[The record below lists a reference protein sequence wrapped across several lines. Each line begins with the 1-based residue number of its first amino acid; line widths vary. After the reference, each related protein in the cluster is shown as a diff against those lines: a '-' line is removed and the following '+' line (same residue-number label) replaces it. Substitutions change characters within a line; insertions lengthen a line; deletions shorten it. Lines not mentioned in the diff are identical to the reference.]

1 MSATNA
7 IALPAP
13 HPRRTGLNVGQLT
26 AHAIVLAGALLMLAP
41 FYFMFIFA
49 THSDREILS
58 LPPPIWFGNHFDDNL
73 KLLLERLPYWWQN
86 LGWSVYVALA
96 VTAANLLL
104 CSLAGYAFAMFEF
117 RYKKQL
123 FVFVMGT
130 MLLPSFVAMIPT
142 ALIMSG
148 LGWMNQPKA
157 LIVPAACG
165 ALGIFM
171 MRQYIASAIPRDLLD
186 AARIDGCSEL
196 GIYFRIVLPLIGPA
210 LGTLGLVTF
219 IASWNNFMGPLIVMR
234 DMEMYTVPLALRSL
248 QGTGQTPWGA
258 ICAGSS
264 IAVLPLLVMFAL
276 ASRRLIEGLTAGA
289 VKA

>member
-1 MSATNA
+1 MSATVALNA
-7 IALPAP
+7 
-13 HPRRTGLNVGQLT
+13 PRRGNPIGFSASQIT
-26 AHAIVLAGALLMLAP
+26 AYAIVLAGAVLMLAP

-58 LPPPIWFGNHFDDNL
+58 LPPPIWFGDHFDDNL
-73 KLLLERLPYWWQN
+73 KLLLERLPYWWHN

-123 FVFVMGT
+123 FLFVMGT
-130 MLLPSFVAMIPT
+130 MLLPSFVGMIPT
-142 ALIMSG
+142 ALIMSW
-148 LGWMNQPKA
+148 LGWMNEPKA

-186 AARIDGCSEL
+186 AARIDGCSEF
-196 GIYFRIVLPLIGPA
+196 GIYVRIVLPLIGPA

>member
-1 MSATNA
+1 MSA
-7 IALPAP
+7 IALPSASSR
-13 HPRRTGLNVGQLT
+13 HSGHGSLAAQLV
-26 AHAIVLAGALLMLAP
+26 AYAIVFAGALIMLAP
-41 FYFMFIFA
+41 FYFMFVFA

-58 LPPPIWFGNHFDDNL
+58 LPPPVWFGDHFDDNIA
-73 KLLLERLPYWWQN
+73 LLLERLPYWWHN

-123 FVFVMGT
+123 FLFVMGT

-142 ALIMSG
+142 ALTMSW
-148 LGWMNQPKA
+148 LGWMNEPKA

-186 AARIDGCSEL
+186 AARIDGCSEI

-264 IAVLPLLVMFAL
+264 IAVLPLLVMFVL

-289 VKA
+289 VKS

>member
-1 MSATNA
+1 MSAFA
-7 IALPAP
+7 LAAGSRGGIAPS
-13 HPRRTGLNVGQLT
+13 Q
-26 AHAIVLAGALLMLAP
+26 LAGYAFVAAGSVVMLAP
-41 FYFMFIFA
+41 FYFMFVFA

-58 LPPPIWFGNHFDDNL
+58 MPPPLWFGSNFIENL
-73 KLLLERLPYWWQN
+73 KLLLSRLPFFWHN
-86 LGWSVYVALA
+86 LSWSLYIALA
-96 VTAANLLL
+96 TTALNLVL
-104 CSLAGYAFAMFEF
+104 CSLAGYAFAMYDF
-117 RYKKQL
+117 RHKDKL
-123 FVFVMGT
+123 LAFVMGT
-130 MLLPSFVAMIPT
+130 MLLPAFVSMIPT
-142 ALIMSG
+142 ALTMSW
-148 LGWMNQPKA
+148 LGWMNQPRA

-171 MRQYIASAIPRDLLD
+171 MRQYIGSAIPRELLD
-186 AARIDGCSEL
+186 AARIDGCGEF
-196 GIYFRIVLPLIGPA
+196 GIYVRIVLPLIGPA
-210 LGTLGLVTF
+210 LDTLGLVTF

-264 IAVLPLLVMFAL
+264 IAVLPLLAMFVM